1 MGKYTPD
8 QDKYAALARQT
19 VTEGCVLLKNLKN
32 ALPLKNGENIALFGR
47 GNYNYYKSGLG
58 SGGLVNT
65 RYVVSVLDAL
75 RECDRITLHKELLEI
90 YDAWLEDHPYDAG
103 HGWGTVPW
111 CQEEMPV
118 TDRMKEIV
126 AEADAAIV
134 TIARTAGEDQDNNA
148 GPGSLLL
155 TEKEDEL
162 LREVSHVAKRT
173 IVLLNVGNII
183 DTSWAEKYDIDAVL
197 YIWQGGQEGGNG
209 VLDLLLGDV
218 SPSGRLTDTIA
229 YAVEDY
235 PATPYYGDQKRNF
248 YVEDIYVGY
257 RYFETFAPEKVQ
269 YPFGYGLSY
278 TTFQV
283 AASLEMVTADELQV
297 SIEVTNTGTV
307 SGKNSVLIYI
317 EAPQGKL
324 GQPARKLIGFVKTDT
339 LRPGEKQMMMHNIP
353 KSTYAT
359 FDDAGLIC
367 KDAFVLEEGT
377 YTLYVGGDV
386 RSALPAGEYKQKQ
399 EILERLSDA
408 YAPAVAYERMRPVRT
423 ADGYEVGFEQVP
435 LRSMSQDERACLKPV
450 REIAYTGD
458 KGYKLIDV
466 YDGKVSLEDFVA
478 QIDDENLIAIFRGE
492 GMCSPKVTPGTAG
505 AFGGTTEALK
515 AMGVPVGCC
524 ADGPSGIR
532 MDCGTT
538 AFSIPSGA
546 ILASALNEKLAEEL
560 FEMLGLELRMNRIDS
575 LLGPGMNIHRH
586 PLNGR
591 NFEYFS
597 EDPLVTGKIAAA
609 EIRGNM
615 KCGIGSTIKHFS
627 GNNQEVARRF
637 SDSIISERAL
647 REIYLKG
654 FEIAIKEGKA
664 RSVMTTYGSVN
675 GLWTA
680 GSYDLCTTILR
691 DEWGFD
697 GIVMSD
703 WWATA
708 NYEGQT
714 CDIKVK
720 APMVF
725 AQNDIYML
733 VNNSLA
739 NPENDDVEEKL
750 KAGYLTRGMLQRNAM
765 NILKFLLKSQALL
778 RMEGRLDP
786 EELAEIKQVESEGS
800 VAANMD
806 YFAMEGDSVVIDGSV
821 FHPVAR
827 TSEQVG
833 ITEFET
839 GFYDVLFY
847 VKSDLDALAQQSI
860 SVFFDNVFKC
870 TVSTHGLN
878 GERAILQEKLGFAA
892 GANHFLKLF
901 YGADGLEIEKVELRI
916 DRSID
921 PDWRKKMF
929 QE

>member
-8 QDKYAALARQT
+8 HEKYASLARQAIA
-19 VTEGCVLLKNLKN
+19 EGCVLIKNNGN
-32 ALPLKNGENIALFGR
+32 ALPLKNGQTIALFGR

-75 RECDRITLHKELLEI
+75 KDCNRVTLQPELMQI
-90 YDAWLEDHPYDAG
+90 YEEWLEENPYDAG

-118 TDRMKEIV
+118 TERMCEI
-126 AEADAAIV
+126 AAQSDAAII
-134 TIARTAGEDQDNNA
+134 TIARTAGEDQDNNE
-148 GPGSLLL
+148 GPGSFLL
-155 TEKEDEL
+155 TEKEEKL
-162 LREVSHVAKRT
+162 VEEVSKAAKKT

-183 DTSWAEKYDIDAVL
+183 DMRWVEKYNVDAVM

-218 SPSGRLTDTIA
+218 NPSGRLTDTIA
-229 YAVEDY
+229 YTIEDY
-235 PATPYYGDQKRNF
+235 PSAPYFGDKKRNF
-248 YVEDIYVGY
+248 YVEDVYVGY
-257 RYFETFAPEKVQ
+257 RYFETFAPDKVL

-278 TTFQV
+278 TTFEV
-283 AASLEMVTADELQV
+283 IPSLEWVTADELHLSIDV
-297 SIEVTNTGTV
+297 SNTGTV
-307 SGKNSVLIYI
+307 SGKNSVLVYI
-317 EAPQGKL
+317 EAPQGKI
-324 GQPARKLIGFVKTDT
+324 GQPVRKLIGFAKTET
-339 LRPGEKQMMMHNIP
+339 LLPGEKQLIALRIP
-353 KSTYAT
+353 KTAYAT
-359 FDDAGLIC
+359 FDDAGVIA
-367 KDAFVLEEGT
+367 KDAFVLEAGT
-377 YTLYVGGDV
+377 YTIYAGGDV
-386 RSALPAGEYKQKQ
+386 RSALPAGEYKQD
-399 EILERLSDA
+399 EVVLEQLSDA
-408 YAPAVAYERMRPVRT
+408 YAPALSYERMRPVRT
-423 ADGYEVGFEQVP
+423 ANGYEVAFEQVP
-435 LRSMSQDERACLKPV
+435 LRSMNQDERQALKPV
-450 REIAYTGD
+450 PEIPYTGD
-458 KGYKLIDV
+458 RGYKLIDV
-466 YDGKVSLEDFVA
+466 YDGKVQLADFVA
-478 QIDDENLIAIFRGE
+478 QIDDQNLMAIFRGE

-515 AMGVPVGCC
+515 NLGVPVGCC

-532 MDCGTT
+532 MDCGTC
-538 AFSIPSGA
+538 AFSLPNGA
-546 ILASALNEKLAEEL
+546 IFASALNEKLAEEL
-560 FEMLGLELRMNRIDS
+560 FEVLGLELRMNRIDS

-597 EDPLVTGKIAAA
+597 EDPIITGKIAAA
-609 EIRGNM
+609 EIRGNL
-615 KCGIGSTIKHFS
+615 KCGIGSTIKHFT
-627 GNNQEVARRF
+627 GNNQESARRF
-637 SDSIISERAL
+637 SDSVISERAL

-654 FEIAIKEGKA
+654 FEIAIKEGGC
-664 RSVMTTYGSVN
+664 RSVMTTYGGVN

-691 DEWGFD
+691 DEWGFE
-697 GIVMSD
+697 GIVISD

-708 NYEGQT
+708 NYEGSP
-714 CDIKVK
+714 CDVKVK

-725 AQNDIYML
+725 AQNDVYML

-739 NPENDDVEEKL
+739 NPENDDVEEQL
-750 KAGYLTRGMLQRNAM
+750 KAGYITRGMLQRNAI

-778 RMEGRLDP
+778 RLEGRLNP
-786 EELAEIKQVESEGS
+786 EELKEIELLDGDDAP
-800 VAANMD
+800 AANLE
-806 YFAMEGDSVVIDGSV
+806 YFEMTGDVVTVDGSV
-821 FHPVAR
+821 FHPAAR

-839 GFYDVLFY
+839 GFYDIIFY
-847 VKSDLDALAQQSI
+847 VKSDLSELAQQSV
-860 SVFFDNVFKC
+860 SVYFDNVFKC

-878 GERAILQEKLGFAA
+878 GGKAVLSEKMGFAA

-921 PDWRKKMF
+921 PDWRKKIF